1 MENMKTNYK
10 ENIVILSDISEIN
23 DTNYW
28 KVTQIE
34 RDSVEKNIEFI
45 NIKVSI
51 DDKKLY
57 SS

>member
-10 ENIVILSDISEIN
+10 DNIVILSDISEIN

>member
-10 ENIVILSDISEIN
+10 DNIVILSDISEIN

-34 RDSVEKNIEFI
+34 RE
-45 NIKVSI
+45 SI
-51 DDKKLY
+51 
-57 SS
+57 